1 MQRLL
6 QTQVNLRAVVGDVRT
21 EVRNFT
27 QSAAEISRGSLDL
40 SARTESQASSLQE
53 TAASGS
59 GDEFSVD
66 HVFTYTED
74 LVYAGVG

>member
-1 MQRLL
+1 MQHLL
-6 QTQVNLRAVVGDVRT
+6 CDAFLQYY
-21 EVRNFT
+21 
-27 QSAAEISRGSLDL
+27 
-40 SARTESQASSLQE
+40 LQE